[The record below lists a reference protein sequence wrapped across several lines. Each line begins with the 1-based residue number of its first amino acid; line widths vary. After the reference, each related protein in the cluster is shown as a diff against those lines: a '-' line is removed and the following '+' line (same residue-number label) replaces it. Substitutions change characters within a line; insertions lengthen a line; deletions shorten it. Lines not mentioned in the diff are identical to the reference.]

1 MTPVP
6 ATDRAPSARSA
17 LIETRSARNPR
28 SARVLALALMLG
40 PLIFGRSAVGAADGM
55 PPQPSEVV
63 FLAQVVLLLACG
75 RLLGE
80 AMLRIG
86 QPQVMGQ
93 LIAGILLGPS
103 VLGAAL
109 PDLQGALFP
118 RSPEQKGM
126 IDAVSQLGILMLLL
140 LTGMQTDLSLVRK
153 LARPALSVSIAGIS
167 LPFLCGFALGEWLPD
182 AMLPRPDQRLITALF
197 LGVALSIS
205 SVKIVAI
212 VVGEMGFLRRML
224 GQVIVSAAIVDD
236 TIGWI
241 VMSVIFGL
249 ALHGGVDP
257 SSLTRSI
264 LGTALFLV
272 VSFSVGQRAVF
283 LLIRWVNDTLVSDMP
298 VITAILVVMGV
309 MALITHAIGVHT
321 VLGAFVAG
329 ILVGQSPILTRH
341 IDEQLRGLIVALFMP
356 VFFGLAGLST
366 DLRVL
371 ADPALAL
378 VSLGLIAIAS
388 LGKFSGAL
396 LGAALGGLT
405 WREAFALGCGM
416 NARGSTEVIVASI
429 GLSMGALSQDL
440 FTMIVTMAVVTT
452 MAMPP
457 MLRWALARVPL
468 KPEESARL
476 EREALEARGFVPQ
489 LERLL
494 VAVDESPNAR
504 FASRLAGLLAGA
516 RDIPTTVLKV
526 ASGPAQR
533 RDGAP
538 APAEPAEAAVKA
550 IAEAVEARH
559 ESGAAAAS
567 VDVTTRVP
575 DAQTADQAVAEE
587 AKKGYGLLIIGVAPS
602 VTADGELQRRVARLA
617 ASFEGPLAIVD
628 AREIHRK
635 DPMRGGLDI
644 LVPVTGSERSRRG
657 AEVALE
663 LARAGQGRVTVLYV
677 AAGTAGKRA
686 WRPRIDTPFA
696 GAGNEEAILREIVQ
710 LADQLGVAVRTLV
723 RRSGAVED
731 AIVRQLRLGKHTLVV
746 MGVSPRPGATLF
758 FGDVPAAILKRS
770 DRSILLVSS

>member
-1 MTPVP
+1 MTSVPV
-6 ATDRAPSARSA
+6 TGRTHSARFA
-17 LIETRSARNPR
+17 PIEPDGLGHRLFT
-28 SARVLALALMLG
+28 LALVVVVMLAPG
-40 PLIFGRSAVGAADGM
+40 AVGAAERAAGT
-55 PPQPSEVV
+55 PSEVV
-63 FLAQVVLLLACG
+63 FLAQIVVLLVCG

-103 VLGAAL
+103 VLGALL
-109 PDLQGALFP
+109 PDLQHALFP
-118 RSPEQKGM
+118 RNPEQKGM

-153 LARPALSVSIAGIS
+153 LARPALSVSITGIA
-167 LPFLCGFALGEWLPD
+167 LPFVCGFALGELLPD
-182 AMLPRPDQRLITALF
+182 AMLPKPDQRLITSLF

-205 SVKIVAI
+205 SVKIVAM
-212 VVGEMGFLRRML
+212 VVAEMNFLRRML
-224 GQVIVSAAIVDD
+224 GQVIVSSAIIDD

-241 VMSVIFGL
+241 IMSVIFGL

-257 SSLTRSI
+257 GSLARSV

-272 VSFSVGQRAVF
+272 VSFSLGRRAVF
-283 LLIRWVNDTLVSDMP
+283 LLIRWVNDHLVSDVP
-298 VITAILVVMGV
+298 VITAILVVMSV

-329 ILVGQSPILTRH
+329 ILVGQSSILTRH

-371 ADPALAL
+371 ADPSMALL
-378 VSLGLIAIAS
+378 SLGLIAIAS
-388 LGKFSGAL
+388 IGKFSGAF

-429 GLSMGALSQDL
+429 GLSMGALSQNL
-440 FTMIVTMAVVTT
+440 FTMIVAMAVVTT

-476 EREALEARGFVPQ
+476 EREAVEARGFVPK

-494 VAVDESPNAR
+494 VAVDESVNAR
-504 FASRLAGLLAGA
+504 FASRLAGQLAGA
-516 RDIPTTVLKV
+516 RDIPITILEV
-526 ASGPAQR
+526 ASGAAR
-533 RDGAP
+533 RDPSPTRAG
-538 APAEPAEAAVKA
+538 PAETY
-550 IAEAVEARH
+550 
-559 ESGAAAAS
+559 
-567 VDVTTRVP
+567 D
-575 DAQTADQAVAEE
+575 
-587 AKKGYGLLIIGVAPS
+587 LLIVGVAPS
-602 VTADGELQRRVARLA
+602 VSGSGELDPTVARLTA
-617 ASFEGPLAIVD
+617 GFDGPLAIAD
-628 AREIHRK
+628 ARGTHRK
-635 DPMRGGLDI
+635 DPIRGALDI
-644 LVPVTGSERSRRG
+644 LVPVTGSARSRRG

-663 LARAGQGRVTVLYV
+663 LARTGNGQVTALYV
-677 AAGTAGKRA
+677 AAAAPRKRT
-686 WRPRIDTPFA
+686 WRPRIGPTHEA
-696 GAGNEEAILREIVQ
+696 AILREIVE
-710 LADQLGVAVRTLV
+710 LADQLGVPLRTVV

-731 AIVRQLRLGKHTLVV
+731 AILRQLRHGKHTMIV

-758 FGDVPAAILKRS
+758 FGDVPAAILRRS
-770 DRSILLVSS
+770 ERSILLVST